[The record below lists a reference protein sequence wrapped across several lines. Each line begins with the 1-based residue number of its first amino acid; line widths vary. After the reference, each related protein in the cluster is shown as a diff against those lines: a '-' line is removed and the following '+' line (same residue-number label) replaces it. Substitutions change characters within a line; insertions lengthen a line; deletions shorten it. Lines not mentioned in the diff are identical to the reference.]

1 MVSTDFYPAVFPDC
15 LVSIFDDI
23 DQNLFKLDA
32 VYVDILII
40 KTILYFFAGIR
51 CWSVNTPNGP
61 AHSGRSGKK
70 SVRECG

>member
-1 MVSTDFYPAVFPDC
+1 MAGTDFYPAVFPDC

-40 KTILYFFAGIR
+40 IGQ
-51 CWSVNTPNGP
+51 G
-61 AHSGRSGKK
+61 
-70 SVRECG
+70 